1 MLEKGYY
8 DKADAII
15 ESHGAVEAS
24 LIPIIQ
30 DIQSEYRYL
39 PPELLSYVADKIG
52 LQRRRRLVLLHFMRI
67 FQTKQLFYPLF

>member
-24 LIPIIQ
+24 LIPIMLRI
-30 DIQSEYRYL
+30 RL
-39 PPELLSYVADKIG
+39 G
-52 LQRRRRLVLLHFMRI
+52 LQRRRHLVLLHFMRI
-67 FQTKQLFYPLF
+67 FLLNQRENM

>member
-30 DIQSEYRYL
+30 AMEEALWEQERIGEVLFWR
-39 PPELLSYVADKIG
+39 LSI
-52 LQRRRRLVLLHFMRI
+52 LRRMLRFGTL
-67 FQTKQLFYPLF
+67 

>member
-15 ESHGAVEAS
+15 KSHGAVEAS

-39 PPELLSYVADKIG
+39 PPEFYLMLQIRLG

-67 FQTKQLFYPLF
+67 FLLNQRENM